1 MKNVQGA
8 LWIVS
13 APSGGG
19 KTSLVRELVR
29 RMDDIVVSVSHTTRT
44 RRPAE
49 VDGVDYFF
57 VDEPEFKQQVER
69 GDFVEYASVFNNF
82 YGTSHAQ
89 ISLRLDAGMDVVLD
103 IDWQGA
109 AQIKILFP
117 LANSI
122 FILPPGLDVLQQRL
136 LARKQDDAQTIIHR
150 MQRAH
155 DELSH
160 FAEFDY
166 LIVNDLFDRA
176 ADDLVAIVRA
186 DRLRQARHA
195 LKEQKL
201 LSFLLSKQ

>member
-1 MKNVQGA
+1 MKTLQGA

-29 RMDDIVVSVSHTTRT
+29 RMDDIVVSISHTTRA
-44 RRPAE
+44 RRPGE

-57 VDEPEFKQQVER
+57 VDESTFMQQVDH
-69 GDFVEYASVFNNF
+69 GDFVEYASVFNHF
-82 YGTSHAQ
+82 YGTSHSQ
-89 ISLRLDAGMDVVLD
+89 ISAHLAGGMDVVLD

-109 AQIKILFP
+109 GQIKSLFP
-117 LANSI
+117 HANSI

-136 LARKQDDAQTIIHR
+136 LGRKQDDARTIIHR
-150 MQRAH
+150 MQRAR

-166 LIVNDLFDRA
+166 LMVNDLFERA
-176 ADDLVAIVRA
+176 ADDLIAIVRA

-195 LKEQKL
+195 IKEQKL

>member
-1 MKNVQGA
+1 MKNLQGA

-29 RMDDIVVSVSHTTRT
+29 RIDDIVISISHTTRT

-49 VDGVDYFF
+49 VPGVDYFF
-57 VDEPEFKQQVER
+57 VDESTFMQQVDH
-69 GDFVEYASVFNNF
+69 GDFVEYAVVFNHF
-82 YGTSHAQ
+82 YGTSKSQ
-89 ISLRLDAGMDVVLD
+89 ISAHLAAGIDVVLD

-109 AQIKILFP
+109 QQIKRLFP
-117 LANSI
+117 QAQSI
-122 FILPPGLDVLQQRL
+122 FILPPGLDILQQRL
-136 LARKQDDAQTIIHR
+136 LARKQDDAQTILHR
-150 MQRAH
+150 MQRAR

-166 LIVNDLFDRA
+166 LIVNDVFDRA

-195 LKEQKL
+195 IKEQKL